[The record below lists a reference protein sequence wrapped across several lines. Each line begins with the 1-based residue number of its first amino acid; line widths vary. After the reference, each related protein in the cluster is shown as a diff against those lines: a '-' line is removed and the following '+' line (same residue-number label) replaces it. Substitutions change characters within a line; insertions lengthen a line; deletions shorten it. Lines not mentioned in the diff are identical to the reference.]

1 MLAFE
6 VGGGG
11 GGSGEGLLAR
21 LWGKEFA
28 LGHQRVTE
36 NCGCQFFFTGSS

>member
-6 VGGGG
+6 VGG
-11 GGSGEGLLAR
+11 GEGLLAR

-36 NCGCQFFFTGSS
+36 NCGCQFFLQDPLKSILS

>member
-6 VGGGG
+6 VGG
-11 GGSGEGLLAR
+11 GEGLLAR

-36 NCGCQFFFTGSS
+36 SCGCQFFFTGSS